1 MFFCGDTSS
10 GDARRCKVCD
20 ATPVPRLRW
29 SSLAARALTILVP
42 AALLVALGWADGGY
56 HPRAWGALLVA
67 AGVVLAAAAL
77 LGGEVELD
85 RRRAVFAGGL
95 VALTAWSLVS
105 RGWAL
110 APDGAVL
117 EAERTLA
124 YAGLAGAALLAVPR
138 RRLDELL
145 VGVLA
150 GVGVVSAGGLVRHAL
165 GAAAVERL
173 ELPIGYANAAGIVAC
188 VAILL
193 GLGLCVEGPAA
204 RRALGAAVCPPAAVV
219 LLLTLSRG
227 ALLAGALGGVLL
239 LATSRASGGW
249 RRAAPVALASLV
261 AALLV
266 EWAEPF
272 AAPGRS
278 SGEVAWLVVVGAL
291 ATAAAAGAVLQPG
304 AGAARLRGR
313 TAGTVAVAA
322 ALAAVR
328 RARRRGRRRR
338 PRRPLDALCP
348 PGRIRPPPLV
358 VDELPVGLLDRRGGR
373 RARPARCS
381 GSARAGSSAA
391 GSASATRRSSCA
403 MRTTSTSRRSPSSGR
418 SAWPCSSPFSSSR
431 SPARGPSPRRP
442 PAGRRSPPTSRCSR
456 TRRSTGTGSSRS

>member
-1 MFFCGDTSS
+1 MIADGRSCVRSARALDSPHLSRRAFGFAGSVFFCGETAS
-10 GDARRCKVCD
+10 GDAPSLQRLRR
-20 ATPVPRLRW
+20 APVPRLRW

-95 VALTAWSLVS
+95 VALAAWSLVS

-193 GLGLCVEGPAA
+193 GLGLCTEGPAA

-219 LLLTLSRG
+219 LLLSLSRG
-227 ALLAGALGGVLL
+227 GRAQGG
-239 LATSRASGGW
+239 TE
-249 RRAAPVALASLV
+249 RAARGRAFGAQ
-261 AALLV
+261 
-266 EWAEPF
+266 AEPEEDRD
-272 AAPGRS
+272 ARDDARGVRIADRELEPLHGGRPQRVPDEPPALTTPVPARTPTRS
-278 SGEVAWLVVVGAL
+278 SSS
-291 ATAAAAGAVLQPG
+291 
-304 AGAARLRGR
+304 
-313 TAGTVAVAA
+313 
-322 ALAAVR
+322 
-328 RARRRGRRRR
+328 RRRGT
-338 PRRPLDALCP
+338 A
-348 PGRIRPPPLV
+348 
-358 VDELPVGLLDRRGGR
+358 
-373 RARPARCS
+373 
-381 GSARAGSSAA
+381 SSAA
-391 GSASATRRSSCA
+391 
-403 MRTTSTSRRSPSSGR
+403 P
-418 SAWPCSSPFSSSR
+418 P
-431 SPARGPSPRRP
+431 SPA
-442 PAGRRSPPTSRCSR
+442 
-456 TRRSTGTGSSRS
+456 